1 MDNFDLLFTRM
12 NDIGIIQQEV
22 KQQLADTNLKM
33 AQCTADQQFIAQQ
46 MCANGQ
52 AVAQLTLR
60 HFEREAGSVSA
71 GSVIADDEIEFENV
85 FANGK

>member
-22 KQQLADTNLKM
+22 KQQLADTNLKV

-52 AVAQLTLR
+52 AVPQLTQTL
-60 HFEREAGSVSA
+60 
-71 GSVIADDEIEFENV
+71 
-85 FANGK
+85 